1 MNHKKGLA
9 IFLSIACAA
18 ILGSVFLLGK
28 SPEHTFTPEVTESV
42 SSNSWEERN
51 SQTDSGHV
59 MSKESA
65 DKTLPEDSSAEDRS
79 FPSGNLCPWDSWQY
93 TYLLYYGKRSFLGAC
108 SRCQRGT
115 LQYASRK
122 PDRSQGKHDGAENP
136 KLGSAVQSCRLCK
149 LQGNGHIVLSV
160 HENTCCGGYNRKD
173 AAPDIIVKPHFTDY
187 GKLCDGQDR
196 SFPASF
202 LLRSPG

>member
-51 SQTDSGHV
+51 SQTDSCHV

-65 DKTLPEDSSAEDRS
+65 DKTLPEDSSAEDPVQTVIS
-79 FPSGNLCPWDSWQY
+79 EDTEQVITELTPIEDKAQVQAN
-93 TYLLYYGKRSFLGAC
+93 T
-108 SRCQRGT
+108 
-115 LQYASRK
+115 K
-122 PDRSQGKHDGAENP
+122 PTAPPPDEEKQGRLPKCDMLPNAQTSVPESTPEESPQKSSENVSQG
-136 KLGSAVQSCRLCK
+136 Q
-149 LQGNGHIVLSV
+149 
-160 HENTCCGGYNRKD
+160 
-173 AAPDIIVKPHFTDY
+173 
-187 GKLCDGQDR
+187 DGQVYDPVFGWIAP
-196 SFPASF
+196 STSQ
-202 LLRSPG
+202 GQVIDNDGDINKQVGTMN

>member
-65 DKTLPEDSSAEDRS
+65 DKTLPEDSSAEDPVQTVISEDTEQVITELTPIEDKAQVQANTKPTAPPPDEEKQGRLPKCDMLPNAQTS
-79 FPSGNLCPWDSWQY
+79 V
-93 TYLLYYGKRSFLGAC
+93 A
-108 SRCQRGT
+108 
-115 LQYASRK
+115 ARK
-122 PDRSQGKHDGAENP
+122 PVTTQIFKRKEHYETIPA
-136 KLGSAVQSCRLCK
+136 KGSLSDSAFSSCPPRQSLCVK
-149 LQGNGHIVLSV
+149 RKRKYGWRRIRHGPGNFH
-160 HENTCCGGYNRKD
+160 
-173 AAPDIIVKPHFTDY
+173 
-187 GKLCDGQDR
+187 Q
-196 SFPASF
+196 
-202 LLRSPG
+202 LLDTWI

>member
-59 MSKESA
+59 MSK
-65 DKTLPEDSSAEDRS
+65 
-79 FPSGNLCPWDSWQY
+79 NL
-93 TYLLYYGKRSFLGAC
+93 RI
-108 SRCQRGT
+108 RH
-115 LQYASRK
+115 SRK
-122 PDRSQGKHDGAENP
+122 TA
-136 KLGSAVQSCRLCK
+136 
-149 LQGNGHIVLSV
+149 LQKILF
-160 HENTCCGGYNRKD
+160 R
-173 AAPDIIVKPHFTDY
+173 
-187 GKLCDGQDR
+187 Q
-196 SFPASF
+196 
-202 LLRSPG
+202 

>member
-65 DKTLPEDSSAEDRS
+65 DKTLPEDSSAEDPVQTVIS
-79 FPSGNLCPWDSWQY
+79 EDTEQVITELTPIEDKAQVQAN
-93 TYLLYYGKRSFLGAC
+93 T
-108 SRCQRGT
+108 
-115 LQYASRK
+115 
-122 PDRSQGKHDGAENP
+122 SQQH
-136 KLGSAVQSCRLCK
+136 
-149 LQGNGHIVLSV
+149 
-160 HENTCCGGYNRKD
+160 
-173 AAPDIIVKPHFTDY
+173 
-187 GKLCDGQDR
+187 
-196 SFPASF
+196 
-202 LLRSPG
+202 LLRMKKSRGGFRNVICCQMPRLLFLNPPRKKALRNLPKMFPRDRTDRFTILFSAGLLHPLPRGRLLTMMEISISR

>member
-59 MSKESA
+59 MSKESGI
-65 DKTLPEDSSAEDRS
+65 RH
-79 FPSGNLCPWDSWQY
+79 
-93 TYLLYYGKRSFLGAC
+93 
-108 SRCQRGT
+108 
-115 LQYASRK
+115 SRK
-122 PDRSQGKHDGAENP
+122 TA
-136 KLGSAVQSCRLCK
+136 
-149 LQGNGHIVLSV
+149 LQKILF
-160 HENTCCGGYNRKD
+160 R
-173 AAPDIIVKPHFTDY
+173 
-187 GKLCDGQDR
+187 Q
-196 SFPASF
+196 
-202 LLRSPG
+202 

>member
-65 DKTLPEDSSAEDRS
+65 DKTLPEDSSAED
-79 FPSGNLCPWDSWQY
+79 P
-93 TYLLYYGKRSFLGAC
+93 
-108 SRCQRGT
+108 
-115 LQYASRK
+115 
-122 PDRSQGKHDGAENP
+122 
-136 KLGSAVQSCRLCK
+136 VQTVISEDTEQVITELTPIEDK
-149 LQGNGHIVLSV
+149 AH
-160 HENTCCGGYNRKD
+160 
-173 AAPDIIVKPHFTDY
+173 
-187 GKLCDGQDR
+187 
-196 SFPASF
+196 
-202 LLRSPG
+202 LLRMKKSRGGFRNVICCQMPRLLFLNPPRKKALRNLPKMFPRDRTDRFTILFSAGLLHPLPRGRLLTMMEISISR

>member
-59 MSKESA
+59 MS
-65 DKTLPEDSSAEDRS
+65 
-79 FPSGNLCPWDSWQY
+79 NLRRY
-93 TYLLYYGKRSFLGAC
+93 RTGYYRTDPH
-108 SRCQRGT
+108 RG
-115 LQYASRK
+115 
-122 PDRSQGKHDGAENP
+122 
-136 KLGSAVQSCRLCK
+136 
-149 LQGNGHIVLSV
+149 
-160 HENTCCGGYNRKD
+160 
-173 AAPDIIVKPHFTDY
+173 
-187 GKLCDGQDR
+187 
-196 SFPASF
+196 
-202 LLRSPG
+202 